1 MAEERGAIKMIKRK
15 IMITLAATVAA
26 MTLVTGCGKK
36 TTSMTETSREDLVQV
51 TKDSDENETSGD
63 KKLPTTTKETEKST
77 KESAS
82 EGKEAE
88 TTSGTD
94 ETDIKP
100 EETSEK
106 VDAKPAQSQT
116 SKPAVSEQKTN
127 PAAYTP
133 EKSGT
138 KPAQSQTS
146 KPAVNEQQTK
156 PVQKPSQAVT
166 QPATKAPAEPAT
178 TPAATPVTK
187 PTEPQKP
194 KVKTMWDAPYDVEGI
209 KAYIIKELKARG
221 YRYSPEYAKEEYGVE
236 NWSITPDEAAWDNY
250 CTVTAGPQRYYDK
263 VNKCAVG
270 HQHYRWSEPFNGSIA
285 ENAEA
290 STEWMTN
297 HAINYWD
304 EIYGQHDYPIFYV
317 YVESFDDGCVIF
329 YILAG

>member
-1 MAEERGAIKMIKRK
+1 MIKRK

-36 TTSMTETSREDLVQV
+36 TTSMTEISGEDLVQV

-63 KKLPTTTKETEKST
+63 KALPTTDKETEKST
-77 KESAS
+77 KDSAS
-82 EGKEAE
+82 EEKEAE
-88 TTSGTD
+88 SGTD

-100 EETSEK
+100 AETSEK
-106 VDAKPAQSQT
+106 TDA
-116 SKPAVSEQKTN
+116 
-127 PAAYTP
+127 
-133 EKSGT
+133 

-156 PVQKPSQAVT
+156 SVQRPSQAVT

-221 YRYSPEYAKEEYGVE
+221 YINSEEYFKPLLGDEYAEA
-236 NWSITPDEAAWDNY
+236 TPDNSAWDNY
-250 CTVTAGPQRYYDK
+250 CTTTAGPQRYYDK
-263 VNKCAVG
+263 VNHCAVG
-270 HQHYRWSEPFNGSIA
+270 HQHYKWSEPFDGSIA

-290 STEWMTN
+290 STEWMVN
-297 HAINYWD
+297 HAIDYWD
-304 EIYGQHDYPIFYV
+304 EIYGQHDYPYFSV
-317 YVESFDDGCVIF
+317 YVEQFDDGCVIF

>member
-1 MAEERGAIKMIKRK
+1 MIKRK
-15 IMITLAATVAA
+15 IMITLAVTVAA

-36 TTSMTETSREDLVQV
+36 TTSMTEISGEDLVQV

-63 KKLPTTTKETEKST
+63 KALPTTDKETEKST

-82 EGKEAE
+82 EEKEAE
-88 TTSGTD
+88 SGTD

-100 EETSEK
+100 AETSEK
-106 VDAKPAQSQT
+106 TDA
-116 SKPAVSEQKTN
+116 
-127 PAAYTP
+127 
-133 EKSGT
+133 

-178 TPAATPVTK
+178 TPAAK
-187 PTEPQKP
+187 PAEPQTTVAP

-221 YRYSPEYAKEEYGVE
+221 YSYGPEYSKEKYGVE
-236 NWSITPDEAAWDNY
+236 SDDITPDEAAWDNY
-250 CTVTAGPQRYYDK
+250 CTTTAGPQRYYDK
-263 VNKCAVG
+263 VNHCAVG
-270 HQHYRWSEPFNGSIA
+270 HQHYKWSEPFDGSIA

-290 STEWMTN
+290 STEWMVN
-297 HAINYWD
+297 HAIDYWD
-304 EIYGQHDYPIFYV
+304 EIYGQHDYPVFSV
-317 YVESFDDGCVIF
+317 YVEQFDDGCVIF

>member
-1 MAEERGAIKMIKRK
+1 MIKRK

-36 TTSMTETSREDLVQV
+36 TTSMTEISGEDLVQV

-63 KKLPTTTKETEKST
+63 KALPTTDKETEKST

-82 EGKEAE
+82 EEKEAE
-88 TTSGTD
+88 SGTD

-100 EETSEK
+100 AETSEK
-106 VDAKPAQSQT
+106 ADA
-116 SKPAVSEQKTN
+116 
-127 PAAYTP
+127 
-133 EKSGT
+133 

-221 YRYSPEYAKEEYGVE
+221 YSYGPEYSKEKYGVE
-236 NWSITPDEAAWDNY
+236 SDDITPDEAAWDNY
-250 CTVTAGPQRYYDK
+250 CTTTAGPQRYYDK

-270 HQHYRWSEPFNGSIA
+270 HQHYKWSEPFNGSIA

-290 STEWMTN
+290 STEWMVN

-304 EIYGQHDYPIFYV
+304 NIYGKEYDYPVFSV
-317 YVESFDDGCVIF
+317 YVEQFDDGCVIF

>member
-1 MAEERGAIKMIKRK
+1 MIKRK

-36 TTSMTETSREDLVQV
+36 TTSMTEISGEDLVQV

-63 KKLPTTTKETEKST
+63 KALPTTTKETEKST

-94 ETDIKP
+94 ETD
-100 EETSEK
+100 
-106 VDAKPAQSQT
+106 
-116 SKPAVSEQKTN
+116 
-127 PAAYTP
+127 
-133 EKSGT
+133 T
-138 KPAQSQTS
+138 KPVQSQTS

-156 PVQKPSQAVT
+156 PGQKPSQAVT

-209 KAYIIKELKARG
+209 KAYIIKEMKSKGYTYADEYWKAIMG
-221 YRYSPEYAKEEYGVE
+221 DEFEEY
-236 NWSITPDEAAWDNY
+236 TPDNSAWDNY
-250 CTVTAGPQRYYDK
+250 CTTTAGPQRYYDK

-270 HQHYRWSEPFNGSIA
+270 HQHYKWSEPFNGSIA

-290 STEWMTN
+290 STEWMVN
-297 HAINYWD
+297 HAIHYWD
-304 EIYGQHDYPIFYV
+304 SIYGKEYSYKEFSV
-317 YVESFDDGCVIF
+317 YVETFDDGCVIF
-329 YILAG
+329 YILAM

>member
-1 MAEERGAIKMIKRK
+1 MIKRK

-36 TTSMTETSREDLVQV
+36 TTSMTEISGEDLVQV

-63 KKLPTTTKETEKST
+63 KALPTTTKETEKST
-77 KESAS
+77 KELTS
-82 EGKEAE
+82 EETEAE

-100 EETSEK
+100 AETSEK
-106 VDAKPAQSQT
+106 ADAKPAQGQ
-116 SKPAVSEQKTN
+116 A
-127 PAAYTP
+127 
-133 EKSGT
+133 
-138 KPAQSQTS
+138 S
-146 KPAVNEQQTK
+146 KPAVNEQQTKPAANTPEKSDTK

-178 TPAATPVTK
+178 TPATTPVTK
-187 PTEPQKP
+187 PAEPQTTAAP

-221 YRYSPEYAKEEYGVE
+221 YKYSDEYYKPLLGDEFVE
-236 NWSITPDEAAWDNY
+236 STPDDCAWDNY

-270 HQHYRWSEPFNGSIA
+270 HQHYKWSEPFNGSIA

-304 EIYGQHDYPIFYV
+304 EIYGQGCNSPTFAV
-317 YVESFDDGCVIF
+317 YVEKFDDGCVIF
-329 YILAG
+329 YILVG

>member
-1 MAEERGAIKMIKRK
+1 MIKRK

-36 TTSMTETSREDLVQV
+36 TTSMSEISGEDLVQV
-51 TKDSDENETSGD
+51 TNDSDENETSGD
-63 KKLPTTTKETEKST
+63 KALPTTTKETEKST

-82 EGKEAE
+82 EEKEAE
-88 TTSGTD
+88 TSSGTD

-100 EETSEK
+100 AETSEK
-106 VDAKPAQSQT
+106 TDAKPAQSHT
-116 SKPAVSEQKTN
+116 SKPAVNEQQTK
-127 PAAYTP
+127 PAANTP

-138 KPAQSQTS
+138 KPAQSQAS

-166 QPATKAPAEPAT
+166 QPATKTPVETAT
-178 TPAATPVTK
+178 TPAAAPVTK
-187 PTEPQKP
+187 PAETQTPQKP

-221 YRYSPEYAKEEYGVE
+221 YKYSDEYYKPLLGDEFVE
-236 NWSITPDEAAWDNY
+236 STPDDCAWDNY

-270 HQHYRWSEPFNGSIA
+270 HQHYKWSEPFNGSIA

-304 EIYGQHDYPIFYV
+304 EIYGQGCNSPTFAV
-317 YVESFDDGCVIF
+317 YVEKFDDGCVIF
-329 YILAG
+329 YILVG

>member
-1 MAEERGAIKMIKRK
+1 MAEKRGAIKMIKRK

-36 TTSMTETSREDLVQV
+36 TTSMSEISGEDLVQV

-63 KKLPTTTKETEKST
+63 KPLPTTAKETEKST

-82 EGKEAE
+82 EEKEAE
-88 TTSGTD
+88 TSSGTD

-100 EETSEK
+100 VETSEK
-106 VDAKPAQSQT
+106 ADAKPAQSQ
-116 SKPAVSEQKTN
+116 A
-127 PAAYTP
+127 
-133 EKSGT
+133 
-138 KPAQSQTS
+138 S

-166 QPATKAPAEPAT
+166 QPATKTPVETAT

-187 PTEPQKP
+187 PAEPQTPAAP

-209 KAYIIKELKARG
+209 KAYIIEQMKANG
-221 YRYSPEYAKEEYGVE
+221 YRYADEYWKAIMGDEFEGY
-236 NWSITPDEAAWDNY
+236 TPDDCAWDNY
-250 CTVTAGPQRYYDK
+250 CTTTAGPQRYYDK

-270 HQHYRWSEPFNGSIA
+270 HQHYKWSEPFNGSIA

-290 STEWMTN
+290 STEWMVN
-297 HAINYWD
+297 HAIHYWD
-304 EIYGQHDYPIFYV
+304 SIYGKEYSYKEFSV

-329 YILAG
+329 YILAM

>member
-1 MAEERGAIKMIKRK
+1 MIKRK

-36 TTSMTETSREDLVQV
+36 TTSMTEISREDLVQV

-63 KKLPTTTKETEKST
+63 KALPTTTKETEKST

-82 EGKEAE
+82 EETEAE

-100 EETSEK
+100 
-106 VDAKPAQSQT
+106 VQSQT
-116 SKPAVSEQKTN
+116 SKPT
-127 PAAYTP
+127 
-133 EKSGT
+133 
-138 KPAQSQTS
+138 
-146 KPAVNEQQTK
+146 VNEQQTK

-221 YRYSPEYAKEEYGVE
+221 YSYGPEYSKEKYGVE
-236 NWSITPDEAAWDNY
+236 SDDITPDEAAWDNY
-250 CTVTAGPQRYYDK
+250 CTTTAGPQRYYDK

-270 HQHYRWSEPFNGSIA
+270 HQHYKWSEPFNGSIA

-290 STEWMTN
+290 STEWMVN

-304 EIYGQHDYPIFYV
+304 NIYGKEYDYPVFSV
-317 YVESFDDGCVIF
+317 YVEQFDDGCVIF

>member
-1 MAEERGAIKMIKRK
+1 MAEKGAIKMIKRK

-36 TTSMTETSREDLVQV
+36 TTSMTEISREDLVQV

-63 KKLPTTTKETEKST
+63 KALPTTTKETEKST

-106 VDAKPAQSQT
+106 ADA
-116 SKPAVSEQKTN
+116 
-127 PAAYTP
+127 
-133 EKSGT
+133 

-221 YRYSPEYAKEEYGVE
+221 YKYSDEYYKPLLGDEFVE
-236 NWSITPDEAAWDNY
+236 STPDDCAWDNY

-270 HQHYRWSEPFNGSIA
+270 HQHYKWSEPFDGSIA

-304 EIYGQHDYPIFYV
+304 EIYGQGCNIPTFAV
-317 YVESFDDGCVIF
+317 YVEQFDDGCVIF
-329 YILAG
+329 YILVG

>member
-1 MAEERGAIKMIKRK
+1 MIKRK

-36 TTSMTETSREDLVQV
+36 TTSMTEISREDLVQV

-63 KKLPTTTKETEKST
+63 KALPTTTKETEKST

-82 EGKEAE
+82 EETEAE

-100 EETSEK
+100 AETSEK
-106 VDAKPAQSQT
+106 ADA
-116 SKPAVSEQKTN
+116 
-127 PAAYTP
+127 
-133 EKSGT
+133 

-221 YRYSPEYAKEEYGVE
+221 YSYGPEYSKEKYGVE
-236 NWSITPDEAAWDNY
+236 SDDITPDEAAWDNY
-250 CTVTAGPQRYYDK
+250 CTTTAGPQRYYDK

-270 HQHYRWSEPFNGSIA
+270 HQHYKWSEPFNGSIA

-290 STEWMTN
+290 STEWMVN

-304 EIYGQHDYPIFYV
+304 NIYGKEYDYPVFSV
-317 YVESFDDGCVIF
+317 YVEQFDDGCVIF

>member
-1 MAEERGAIKMIKRK
+1 MIKRK

-36 TTSMTETSREDLVQV
+36 TTSMTEISGEDLVQV

-63 KKLPTTTKETEKST
+63 KALPTTTKETEKST
-77 KESAS
+77 KELTS
-82 EGKEAE
+82 EETEAE
-88 TTSGTD
+88 TSSGTD

-100 EETSEK
+100 AETSEK
-106 VDAKPAQSQT
+106 ADA
-116 SKPAVSEQKTN
+116 
-127 PAAYTP
+127 
-133 EKSGT
+133 

-221 YRYSPEYAKEEYGVE
+221 YKYSDEYYKPLLGDEFVE
-236 NWSITPDEAAWDNY
+236 STPDDCAWDNY

-270 HQHYRWSEPFNGSIA
+270 HQHYKWSEPFNGSIA

-304 EIYGQHDYPIFYV
+304 EIYGQGCNSPTFAV
-317 YVESFDDGCVIF
+317 YVEKFDDGCVIF
-329 YILAG
+329 YILVG

>member
-1 MAEERGAIKMIKRK
+1 MQPDKWYKASEFED
-15 IMITLAATVAA
+15 VAD
-26 MTLVTGCGKK
+26 V
-36 TTSMTETSREDLVQV
+36 
-51 TKDSDENETSGD
+51 
-63 KKLPTTTKETEKST
+63 KEST

-82 EGKEAE
+82 EEKEADIS
-88 TTSGTD
+88 SGTD

-100 EETSEK
+100 AETSEK
-106 VDAKPAQSQT
+106 ADAKPAQGQA
-116 SKPAVSEQKTN
+116 SKSAIKEQQ
-127 PAAYTP
+127 
-133 EKSGT
+133 T
-138 KPAQSQTS
+138 KPAANTSEKSDTKPVQSQTS

-221 YRYSPEYAKEEYGVE
+221 YSYGPEYSKEKYGVE
-236 NWSITPDEAAWDNY
+236 SDDITPDEAAWDNY
-250 CTVTAGPQRYYDK
+250 CTTTAGPQRYYDK

-270 HQHYRWSEPFNGSIA
+270 HQHYKWSEPFNGSIA

-290 STEWMTN
+290 STEWMVN
-297 HAINYWD
+297 HAIHYWD
-304 EIYGQHDYPIFYV
+304 SIYGKEYSYKEFSV
-317 YVESFDDGCVIF
+317 YVETFDDGCVIF

>member
-1 MAEERGAIKMIKRK
+1 MIKRK

-36 TTSMTETSREDLVQV
+36 TTSMSEISGEDLVQV

-63 KKLPTTTKETEKST
+63 KALPTTTKETEKST

-82 EGKEAE
+82 EEKEAE
-88 TTSGTD
+88 TSSGTD

-100 EETSEK
+100 AETSEK
-106 VDAKPAQSQT
+106 TDAKPAQSH
-116 SKPAVSEQKTN
+116 
-127 PAAYTP
+127 
-133 EKSGT
+133 
-138 KPAQSQTS
+138 TS

-156 PVQKPSQAVT
+156 PAANTPEKSDTKPVQKPSQTVT
-166 QPATKAPAEPAT
+166 QPATKASAEPAT

-209 KAYIIKELKARG
+209 KAYIIKEMKAKG
-221 YRYSPEYAKEEYGVE
+221 YTYADEYWKAIIGDEFEGY
-236 NWSITPDEAAWDNY
+236 TPDDCAWDNY
-250 CTVTAGPQRYYDK
+250 CTTTAGPQRYYDK

-270 HQHYRWSEPFNGSIA
+270 HQHYKWSEPFNGSIA

-290 STEWMTN
+290 STEWMVN
-297 HAINYWD
+297 HAIDYWD
-304 EIYGQHDYPIFYV
+304 EIYGKEYSYKKFSV

-329 YILAG
+329 YILAM

>member
-36 TTSMTETSREDLVQV
+36 TTSMTEISGEDLVQ
-51 TKDSDENETSGD
+51 TRDSDENETSGD
-63 KKLPTTTKETEKST
+63 KELPTTTKEKEKST

-82 EGKEAE
+82 EEKEAE
-88 TTSGTD
+88 TSSGTD

-100 EETSEK
+100 VETSEK
-106 VDAKPAQSQT
+106 ADA
-116 SKPAVSEQKTN
+116 
-127 PAAYTP
+127 
-133 EKSGT
+133 

-156 PVQKPSQAVT
+156 PVQKPGQVVT
-166 QPATKAPAEPAT
+166 QSATKTPVETAT
-178 TPAATPVTK
+178 TPAAAPVTK
-187 PTEPQKP
+187 PAETQTTELQKP

-221 YRYSPEYAKEEYGVE
+221 YINSEEYFKPLLGDEYAEA
-236 NWSITPDEAAWDNY
+236 TPDNSAWDNY
-250 CTVTAGPQRYYDK
+250 CTTTAGPQRYYDK
-263 VNKCAVG
+263 VNHCAVG
-270 HQHYRWSEPFNGSIA
+270 HQHYKWSEPFNGSIA

-290 STEWMTN
+290 STEWMVN
-297 HAINYWD
+297 HAIDYWD
-304 EIYGQHDYPIFYV
+304 EIYGQHDYPYFSV
-317 YVESFDDGCVIF
+317 YVEQFDDGCVIF